1 MIYAMNNQKAEK
13 EVAQIANQEVGGKQQ
28 IKEDNA
34 INVLSFFNNMKNIHI
49 LPNKEDFEVWK
60 DVIGYKGLY
69 QVSNFG
75 NVKSLDKEVVPKN
88 RVPYWRKG
96 KVCKQSK
103 SNLGY
108 MTIGFTVN
116 NKKVNKYVHRLVAE
130 AFITNMNNYPQV
142 NHIDCDKTNNRMYN
156 LEWCTNS
163 QNHIHASKN
172 GLNKL
177 HLHRVAY
184 SGEENGR
191 ALLTK
196 EQVLEIKQKY
206 IPYKYSA
213 KKLSKEYNVSESC
226 ITHILNNTSWKEM
239 STK

>member
-1 MIYAMNNQKAEK
+1 
-13 EVAQIANQEVGGKQQ
+13 
-28 IKEDNA
+28 
-34 INVLSFFNNMKNIHI
+34 MKNIHI
-49 LPNKEDFEVWK
+49 LPTDKPSGETWK
-60 DVIGYKGLY
+60 NVIGYETFY

-75 NVKSLDKEVVPKN
+75 NVRSLDRIVNKPNGVS
-88 RVPYWRKG
+88 YMRKG
-96 KVCKQSK
+96 KLCVQSK

-108 MTIGFTVN
+108 LTVGFTVN
-116 NKKVNKYVHRLVAE
+116 NVKVNKYVHRLVAE
-130 AFITNMNNYPQV
+130 TFITNWSNHPQV

-163 QNHIHASKN
+163 QNQIHATKN

-184 SGEENGR
+184 SGEKNGR
-191 ALLTK
+191 SLLTK
-196 EQVLEIKQKY
+196 EQVLEIKQKH

-226 ITHILNNTSWKEM
+226 ITHILNNTSWKEI

>member
-1 MIYAMNNQKAEK
+1 
-13 EVAQIANQEVGGKQQ
+13 
-28 IKEDNA
+28 
-34 INVLSFFNNMKNIHI
+34 MKNLHLI
-49 LPNKEDFEVWK
+49 PTDKPSSEVWK
-60 DVIGYKGLY
+60 DIIGYEGIY

-75 NVKSLDKEVVPKN
+75 NVKSLDREIAPNN
-88 RVPYWRKG
+88 RSPYWKKG
-96 KVCKQSK
+96 KICKQSK

-108 MTIGFTVN
+108 MTVGFTVN

-130 AFITNMNNYPQV
+130 AFITNINNCPQV
-142 NHIDCDKTNNRMYN
+142 NHIDCNKTNNRMDN

-177 HLHRVAY
+177 YLHRVAY

-213 KKLSKEYNVSESC
+213 KRLSKEYGVSESC

-239 STK
+239 FTK

>member
-1 MIYAMNNQKAEK
+1 
-13 EVAQIANQEVGGKQQ
+13 
-28 IKEDNA
+28 
-34 INVLSFFNNMKNIHI
+34 MKNIFL
-49 LPNKEDFEVWK
+49 LPTDKPSREVWK
-60 DVIGYKGLY
+60 DVIGYEGLY

-75 NVKSLDKEVVPKN
+75 NVKSLDREIAPNN

-96 KVCKQSK
+96 KICKQSK

-108 MTIGFTVN
+108 MTVGFTVN
-116 NKKVNKYVHRLVAE
+116 NKKINKYVHRLVAE

-142 NHIDCDKTNNRMYN
+142 NHIDCDKINNRMYN

-163 QNHIHASKN
+163 QNHIHASKK

-191 ALLTK
+191 SLLTK

-213 KKLSKEYNVSESC
+213 KKLSKEYGVSESC
-226 ITHILNNTSWKEM
+226 ITHILNNTSWKEI

>member
-1 MIYAMNNQKAEK
+1 
-13 EVAQIANQEVGGKQQ
+13 
-28 IKEDNA
+28 
-34 INVLSFFNNMKNIHI
+34 MKNIFI
-49 LPNKEDFEVWK
+49 LSTDKPSMEVWK
-60 DVIGYKGLY
+60 DIPKYKGYY

-75 NVKSLDKEVVPKN
+75 NVRSLDRIVNKPN
-88 RVPYWRKG
+88 SISYLRKG
-96 KVCKQSK
+96 KMCKLSK

-130 AFITNMNNYPQV
+130 VFITNMNNYPQV
-142 NHIDCDKTNNRMYN
+142 NHIDCNKTNNIVYN

-163 QNHIHASKN
+163 QNHIHATKN

-191 ALLTK
+191 SLLNK

-226 ITHILNNTSWKEM
+226 ITHILNNTSWKEI

>member
-1 MIYAMNNQKAEK
+1 
-13 EVAQIANQEVGGKQQ
+13 
-28 IKEDNA
+28 
-34 INVLSFFNNMKNIHI
+34 MKNIHV
-49 LPNKEDFEVWK
+49 LSTPKDFEVWK
-60 DVIGYKGLY
+60 DVIGYEGLY

-75 NVKSLDKEVVPKN
+75 NIKSLDRIVNKPNGVS
-88 RVPYWRKG
+88 YLRKG
-96 KVCKQSK
+96 KICTQSK

-108 MTIGFTVN
+108 MTVGFTVN

-163 QNHIHASKN
+163 QNHTHASKN

-177 HLHRVAY
+177 HLHRVVY

-191 ALLTK
+191 SLLTK

-226 ITHILNNTSWKEM
+226 ITHILNNTSWKEI

>member
-1 MIYAMNNQKAEK
+1 
-13 EVAQIANQEVGGKQQ
+13 
-28 IKEDNA
+28 
-34 INVLSFFNNMKNIHI
+34 MKNIHL
-49 LPNKEDFEVWK
+49 LPTDKPSSEIWK
-60 DVIGYKGLY
+60 DVIGYEGLY

-75 NVKSLDKEVVPKN
+75 NVRSLDRIVNKPNGVS
-88 RVPYWRKG
+88 YIRKG
-96 KVCKQSK
+96 KICKQSK

-108 MTIGFTVN
+108 MTVGFTVKN
-116 NKKVNKYVHRLVAE
+116 IKVNKYVHRLVAE
-130 AFITNMNNYPQV
+130 AFITNINNYPQV
-142 NHIDCDKTNNRMYN
+142 NHIDCDKTNNKVYN

-184 SGEENGR
+184 SGELNGMS
-191 ALLTK
+191 LLTK

-213 KKLSKEYNVSESC
+213 KKISIEYGVSESC
-226 ITHILNNTSWKEM
+226 ISHILNNRSWKKI

>member
-1 MIYAMNNQKAEK
+1 MKN
-13 EVAQIANQEVGGKQQ
+13 
-28 IKEDNA
+28 
-34 INVLSFFNNMKNIHI
+34 INVLPK
-49 LPNKEDFEVWK
+49 LEVWK
-60 DVIGYKGLY
+60 DIKDYEGIY

-75 NVKSLDKEVVPKN
+75 NVKSLDREVAPNN

-96 KVCKQSK
+96 KICKQSK

-108 MTIGFTVN
+108 MTVGFTVN
-116 NKKVNKYVHRLVAE
+116 NVKLNKYVHRLVAE
-130 AFITNMNNYPQV
+130 TFITNWSNHPQV

-163 QNHIHASKN
+163 QNQIHATKN

-191 ALLTK
+191 SLLTK
-196 EQVLEIKQKY
+196 QQVLEIKQKY

-213 KKLSKEYNVSESC
+213 KKLAKEYNVSVSC

>member
-1 MIYAMNNQKAEK
+1 
-13 EVAQIANQEVGGKQQ
+13 
-28 IKEDNA
+28 
-34 INVLSFFNNMKNIHI
+34 MKNIH
-49 LPNKEDFEVWK
+49 LMTKEEPNVEIWK
-60 DVIGYKGLY
+60 DINDYEGLY

-75 NVKSLDKEVVPKN
+75 NVRSLDRIVNNPNGVS
-88 RVPYWRKG
+88 YMRKG
-96 KVCKQSK
+96 KLCVQSK

-108 MTIGFTVN
+108 MTVGFTVN
-116 NKKVNKYVHRLVAE
+116 NIKVNKYVHRLVAE
-130 AFITNMNNYPQV
+130 AFISNMNDYPQV

-191 ALLTK
+191 SLLTK

-226 ITHILNNTSWKEM
+226 ITHILNKTSWKEI

>member
-1 MIYAMNNQKAEK
+1 
-13 EVAQIANQEVGGKQQ
+13 
-28 IKEDNA
+28 
-34 INVLSFFNNMKNIHI
+34 MKNIHV
-49 LPNKEDFEVWK
+49 LQTSQPSGETWK
-60 DVIGYKGLY
+60 NVIGYETFY

-75 NVKSLDKEVVPKN
+75 NVRSLDRIVNKPNGVS
-88 RVPYWRKG
+88 YMRKG
-96 KVCKQSK
+96 KLCVQSK

-116 NKKVNKYVHRLVAE
+116 NIKVNKYVHRLVAE
-130 AFITNMNNYPQV
+130 AFITNINDYPQV

-163 QNHIHASKN
+163 QNHIHAFKN

-177 HLHRVAY
+177 HLYRVAY
-184 SGEENGR
+184 SGEQNTNS
-191 ALLTK
+191 LLK
-196 EQVLEIKQKY
+196 EKQVLEIRQKY

-226 ITHILNNTSWKEM
+226 ITHILNNTSWKEI

>member
-1 MIYAMNNQKAEK
+1 
-13 EVAQIANQEVGGKQQ
+13 
-28 IKEDNA
+28 
-34 INVLSFFNNMKNIHI
+34 MKNIHLI
-49 LPNKEDFEVWK
+49 PTSQPSSEIWK
-60 DVIGYKGLY
+60 NVISYETFY
-69 QVSNFG
+69 QVSDFG
-75 NVKSLDKEVVPKN
+75 NIRSLDRIVNKLN
-88 RVPYWRKG
+88 GISYMRKG
-96 KVCKQSK
+96 KLCKQSK

-130 AFITNMNNYPQV
+130 AFITNMNDYPQV

-177 HLHRVAY
+177 HLHRVVY

-191 ALLTK
+191 SLLTK
-196 EQVLEIKQKY
+196 KQVLEIKQRY

-226 ITHILNNTSWKEM
+226 ITHILNNKSWKEI

>member
-1 MIYAMNNQKAEK
+1 
-13 EVAQIANQEVGGKQQ
+13 
-28 IKEDNA
+28 
-34 INVLSFFNNMKNIHI
+34 MKNIHI
-49 LPNKEDFEVWK
+49 LPNQKDFETWK
-60 DVIGYKGLY
+60 DVIGYERLY

-75 NVKSLDKEVVPKN
+75 NVKSLDREVAPNN

-96 KVCKQSK
+96 KICKQSK
-103 SNLGY
+103 SNHGY
-108 MTIGFTVN
+108 MTVGFTIN
-116 NKKVNKYVHRLVAE
+116 NKKVNKYIHRLVAE

-142 NHIDCDKTNNRMYN
+142 NHIDCNKTNNRMYN

-177 HLHRVAY
+177 HLHRAAY

-191 ALLTK
+191 SLLTK

-226 ITHILNNTSWKEM
+226 ITHILNNTSWKKIY
-239 STK
+239 TK

>member
-1 MIYAMNNQKAEK
+1 
-13 EVAQIANQEVGGKQQ
+13 
-28 IKEDNA
+28 
-34 INVLSFFNNMKNIHI
+34 MKNLH
-49 LPNKEDFEVWK
+49 LLSTDKPSREVWK
-60 DVIGYKGLY
+60 DVIGHEGLY

-75 NVKSLDKEVVPKN
+75 NVKSLDRIVNKLN
-88 RVPYWRKG
+88 SISYLRKG
-96 KVCKQSK
+96 KICTQSK

-108 MTIGFTVN
+108 MTVGFTIN
-116 NKKVNKYVHRLVAE
+116 NKKVNKYVHKLVAE
-130 AFITNMNNYPQV
+130 AFITNENNYPQV
-142 NHIDCDKTNNRMYN
+142 NHMDCDKTNNRMYN

-184 SGEENGR
+184 SGEESGR
-191 ALLTK
+191 SLLTK
-196 EQVLEIKQKY
+196 EQVLEIKKIY

-226 ITHILNNTSWKEM
+226 ITHILNNTSWKEI
-239 STK
+239 SSK

>member
-1 MIYAMNNQKAEK
+1 
-13 EVAQIANQEVGGKQQ
+13 
-28 IKEDNA
+28 
-34 INVLSFFNNMKNIHI
+34 
-49 LPNKEDFEVWK
+49 
-60 DVIGYKGLY
+60 
-69 QVSNFG
+69 
-75 NVKSLDKEVVPKN
+75 
-88 RVPYWRKG
+88 
-96 KVCKQSK
+96 
-103 SNLGY
+103 
-108 MTIGFTVN
+108 
-116 NKKVNKYVHRLVAE
+116 
-130 AFITNMNNYPQV
+130 
-142 NHIDCDKTNNRMYN
+142 MYN

-191 ALLTK
+191 SLLTK

-213 KKLSKEYNVSESC
+213 KKLAKEYNVSESC
-226 ITHILNNTSWKEM
+226 ITHILNNTSWKEI

>member
-1 MIYAMNNQKAEK
+1 
-13 EVAQIANQEVGGKQQ
+13 
-28 IKEDNA
+28 
-34 INVLSFFNNMKNIHI
+34 MKNIHV
-49 LPNKEDFEVWK
+49 LPTPKDFEVWK
-60 DVIGYKGLY
+60 DVVGYEGLY

-75 NVKSLDKEVVPKN
+75 NVKSLDRIVNKPNGVS
-88 RVPYWRKG
+88 YLRKG
-96 KVCKQSK
+96 KICTQSK

-108 MTIGFTVN
+108 MTVGFTVN

-130 AFITNMNNYPQV
+130 AFITNMNDYPQV

-191 ALLTK
+191 SLLTK

-226 ITHILNNTSWKEM
+226 ITHILNNTSWKEI
-239 STK
+239 SIK

>member
-1 MIYAMNNQKAEK
+1 
-13 EVAQIANQEVGGKQQ
+13 
-28 IKEDNA
+28 
-34 INVLSFFNNMKNIHI
+34 MKNIHV
-49 LPNKEDFEVWK
+49 LPKLEVWK
-60 DVIGYKGLY
+60 DIKDYEGIY

-75 NVKSLDKEVVPKN
+75 NVKSLDREVAPNN

-96 KVCKQSK
+96 KICKQSK

-108 MTIGFTVN
+108 MTVGFTVN
-116 NKKVNKYVHRLVAE
+116 NIKVNKYVHRLVAE
-130 AFITNMNNYPQV
+130 AFITNMNDYPQV

-184 SGEENGR
+184 SGEKNGR
-191 ALLTK
+191 SLLTK

-226 ITHILNNTSWKEM
+226 ITHILNKTSWKEI

>member
-1 MIYAMNNQKAEK
+1 
-13 EVAQIANQEVGGKQQ
+13 
-28 IKEDNA
+28 
-34 INVLSFFNNMKNIHI
+34 MKNIHV
-49 LPNKEDFEVWK
+49 LPKFEVWK
-60 DVIGYKGLY
+60 DIKDYEGIY

-75 NVKSLDKEVVPKN
+75 NVKSLDREVAPNN

-96 KVCKQSK
+96 KIFKQSK

-108 MTIGFTVN
+108 MTVGFTVN
-116 NKKVNKYVHRLVAE
+116 NIKVNKYVHRLVAE
-130 AFITNMNNYPQV
+130 TFITNWCNHPQV
-142 NHIDCDKTNNRMYN
+142 NHVDCDKTNNRMYN

-163 QNHIHASKN
+163 QNQIHATKN

-184 SGEENGR
+184 SEEKNGR
-191 ALLTK
+191 SLLTK
-196 EQVLEIKQKY
+196 EQVSEIKQKY

-226 ITHILNNTSWKEM
+226 ITHILNNTSWKEI

>member
-1 MIYAMNNQKAEK
+1 MNNYEK
-13 EVAQIANQEVGGKQQ
+13 YIY
-28 IKEDNA
+28 
-34 INVLSFFNNMKNIHI
+34 I
-49 LPNKEDFEVWK
+49 LPTDKPSEEVWK
-60 DVIGYKGLY
+60 DVKGYEGIY

-75 NVKSLDKEVVPKN
+75 NVRSLDRTVNKPN
-88 RVPYWRKG
+88 GISYIRKG
-96 KVCKQSK
+96 KLCVQPK

-108 MTIGFTVN
+108 MTVGLTVN
-116 NKKVNKYVHRLVAE
+116 NKKVNKYVHRLVAQ
-130 AFITNMNNYPQV
+130 AFIINNNNYPQV
-142 NHIDCDKTNNRMYN
+142 NHINCNKTNNRMDN

-196 EQVLEIKQKY
+196 KQVLEVRNKY
-206 IPYKYSA
+206 IPFKYSA
-213 KKLSKEYNVSESC
+213 KKLALEYNVSQSC
-226 ITHILNNTSWKEM
+226 ITHILNNKTWKE
-239 STK
+239 TYTE

>member
-1 MIYAMNNQKAEK
+1 
-13 EVAQIANQEVGGKQQ
+13 
-28 IKEDNA
+28 
-34 INVLSFFNNMKNIHI
+34 MKNIHV
-49 LPNKEDFEVWK
+49 LPNLEVWK
-60 DVIGYKGLY
+60 DIKYYEGIY

-75 NVKSLDKEVVPKN
+75 NVKSLDREVAPNN

-96 KVCKQSK
+96 KICKQSK

-108 MTIGFTVN
+108 MTVGFTVN
-116 NKKVNKYVHRLVAE
+116 NKQVNKYVHRLVAE
-130 AFITNMNNYPQV
+130 AFITNMNDYPQV

-163 QNHIHASKN
+163 QNQIHASKN

-177 HLHRVAY
+177 HLHRVVH
-184 SGEENGR
+184 SGEKNGR

-226 ITHILNNTSWKEM
+226 ITHILNNTSWKEI

>member
-1 MIYAMNNQKAEK
+1 M
-13 EVAQIANQEVGGKQQ
+13 
-28 IKEDNA
+28 
-34 INVLSFFNNMKNIHI
+34 
-49 LPNKEDFEVWK
+49 
-60 DVIGYKGLY
+60 Y

-75 NVKSLDKEVVPKN
+75 NIRSLDRIVKKTNEIS
-88 RVPYWRKG
+88 YIRKG
-96 KVCKQSK
+96 KPCIQSK
-103 SNLGY
+103 NNLGY
-108 MTIGFTVN
+108 MTVGLTVN
-116 NKKVNKYVHRLVAE
+116 NVKVNKYVHRLVAE
-130 AFITNMNNYPQV
+130 AFIPNPNNYPQV
-142 NHIDCDKTNNRMYN
+142 NHIDCDKTDNRIHN

-163 QNHIHASKN
+163 QNQIHATKN

-177 HLHRVAY
+177 HLYRVAY

-191 ALLTK
+191 SLLTK

-226 ITHILNNTSWKEM
+226 ITHILNNTSWKKI

>member
-1 MIYAMNNQKAEK
+1 
-13 EVAQIANQEVGGKQQ
+13 
-28 IKEDNA
+28 
-34 INVLSFFNNMKNIHI
+34 MKNIHL
-49 LPNKEDFEVWK
+49 LPTDKPSEEVWK
-60 DVIGYKGLY
+60 DVIGHEGLY

-75 NVKSLDKEVVPKN
+75 NVRSLDRLVNKSNKTS
-88 RVPYWRKG
+88 YIRKG
-96 KVCKQSK
+96 KLCKQSK

-108 MTIGFTVN
+108 MTVCFTVSDV
-116 NKKVNKYVHRLVAE
+116 KTNKYVHRLVAE
-130 AFITNMNNYPQV
+130 AFILNTENKPQV
-142 NHIDCDKTNNRMYN
+142 NHIDCNKKNNHVSN

-163 QNHIHASKN
+163 ENHIHATKN

-191 ALLTK
+191 SLLTK

-226 ITHILNNTSWKEM
+226 ITHILNNTSWKEI

>member
-1 MIYAMNNQKAEK
+1 
-13 EVAQIANQEVGGKQQ
+13 
-28 IKEDNA
+28 
-34 INVLSFFNNMKNIHI
+34 MKNIHV
-49 LPNKEDFEVWK
+49 LPKLEVWK
-60 DVIGYKGLY
+60 DIKDYEGIY

-75 NVKSLDKEVVPKN
+75 NVKSLNRKVAPNN
-88 RVPYWRKG
+88 RVPYWKKG
-96 KVCKQSK
+96 KICKQSK
-103 SNLGY
+103 NNLGY
-108 MTIGFTVN
+108 MTVGFTVN
-116 NKKVNKYVHRLVAE
+116 NIKVNKYVHRLVAE

-191 ALLTK
+191 SLLTK

-226 ITHILNNTSWKEM
+226 ITHILNNTSWKKIF
-239 STK
+239 TK

>member
-1 MIYAMNNQKAEK
+1 
-13 EVAQIANQEVGGKQQ
+13 
-28 IKEDNA
+28 
-34 INVLSFFNNMKNIHI
+34 MKNIHI
-49 LPNKEDFEVWK
+49 LPKLEVWK
-60 DVIGYKGLY
+60 NIINYEDYY

-75 NVKSLDKEVVPKN
+75 NVKSLDRIVNKPN
-88 RVPYWRKG
+88 GISYLRKG
-96 KVCKQSK
+96 KPCKQSK

-108 MTIGFTVN
+108 MTVGFTVN

-142 NHIDCDKTNNRMYN
+142 NHIDCDKTNNRLYN

-163 QNHIHASKN
+163 ENHIHATKN

-184 SGEENGR
+184 SGEKNGR
-191 ALLTK
+191 SLLTK

-226 ITHILNNTSWKEM
+226 ITHILNNTSWKEI